1 MTYHVKSTTYLPLY
15 HIFFVL
21 QNVILKKVFIFTTI
35 NIVLLVCINI
45 YSLKTLNN
53 DLSFVESIIMGL
65 LIPCIIL
72 MLLIIIKSII
82 IELKNIF
89 AVYQASSVRAPDFLR
104 ATIKQPGFRQTLAVV
119 VTVAGWGY
127 YRFEVAPTWLTALLG
142 KAVYSFPVE
151 ASLLVISLVW
161 CFCWSERAIMFLVVT
176 SLVIGELIPGI
187 YSPQREMP
195 ASFAYFML
203 VWVIVRYI
211 LESVVASVSRWVRP
225 SAIANPRD
233 TNLRP
238 IGSDDLGNGTQ
249 VS

>member
-1 MTYHVKSTTYLPLY
+1 MQLYRIVVRLHNLLPKQVLILNIIYLILLINVNI
-15 HIFFVL
+15 HGIQTLSGDSFF
-21 QNVILKKVFIFTTI
+21 F
-35 NIVLLVCINI
+35 
-45 YSLKTLNN
+45 
-53 DLSFVESIIMGL
+53 ESIMMGL
-65 LIPCIIL
+65 FTPCIIF
-72 MLLIIIKSII
+72 MLLKIIRSISIEIKD
-82 IELKNIF
+82 IF
-89 AVYQASSVRAPDFLR
+89 AIYQASGVRAPVFLR

-142 KAVYSFPVE
+142 RAVYSFPVE

-161 CFCWSERAIMFLVVT
+161 YFCWSERAIMFLVVT
-176 SLVIGELIPGI
+176 SLVIGELIPDI

-195 ASFAYFML
+195 ASFAYFVL

-211 LESVVASVSRWVRP
+211 LECVVASVSRWVRS

-238 IGSDDLGNGTQ
+238 VGSDDLGNGTQ
-249 VS
+249 ES